1 MEMAILMA
9 AGMGTRMRPLTESI
23 PKPLVPVQGIPMIE
37 TVINCL
43 RQRNVS
49 HIYIV
54 VGYLGEQF
62 SYLSEK
68 YDNITIIANTEYETA
83 NNISSIYAVGDLLG
97 KSDCFICESDLVI
110 SNIHLLDVKLD
121 QSCYF
126 GKMVHG
132 YSDDWVFELEGNYIC
147 RIGQGG
153 SDTYNMTG
161 IAYFKEKD
169 AAILY
174 QAIQQVYAEGA
185 YHQLFWD
192 DVVNANL
199 DKLKLRVHPVN
210 PDQIIEID
218 SLDELHQVNSML
230 GR

>member
-132 YSDDWVFELEGNYIC
+132 YSDDWVFELEGNYIS